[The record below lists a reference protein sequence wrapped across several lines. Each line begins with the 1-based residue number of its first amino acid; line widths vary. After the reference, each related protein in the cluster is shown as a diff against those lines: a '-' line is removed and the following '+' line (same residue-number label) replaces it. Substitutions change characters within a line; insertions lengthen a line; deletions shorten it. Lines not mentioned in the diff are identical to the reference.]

1 MRVPLIRS
9 GTMALVHIALLGIC
23 CAELRAHPQQA
34 QTETAPSA
42 SVQPQEK
49 QTGPQQPAAPG
60 YIRPEEKPVVFRVK
74 YVTEDTVYLSAGR
87 NAGLQ
92 EGMKLSVIKQP
103 PDGGIDNGIRFRGEA
118 HVAELQVISV
128 ADTSSV
134 CAVISTAGELRA
146 GQVAFLSTD
155 SVQEQRDAENIQ
167 DAEQYSTVI
176 GFSYGDPLDDEVRG
190 KEEKKILQESP
201 VGRIRARLGFDYGMT
216 SESGGFSSRR
226 TGMLI
231 NADMNFIGGTYW
243 NFNGYWRGNL
253 NSSNSNTPGGHTT
266 TLNDLINRTYHLAF
280 TYESPYSPT
289 VIGVGRLYLPWAPS
303 LSTIDG
309 AYLGRKLS
317 RKITVGV
324 FGGSTPDPTSW
335 SYKPDQHI
343 VGTFGNYQTG
353 DFQHT
358 RFTSTVGIAVTSI
371 QWRVMRQFAFFEN
384 TYSWKRYIT
393 FFNSLQV
400 DEARVSPLPN
410 GGSNPTGV
418 SQSYTSLH
426 FQPITRLSFGVN
438 HNYFRNLPTFD
449 TRLIITGLLDQYLF
463 QGFSGDVRLEIPK
476 HITLYASIGK
486 SSVSTDQKSS
496 LNDGFG
502 ITVGNIW
509 RTGLTADAHYSKFN
523 SAFGS
528 GHYESF
534 SLTRSLTDSLHIQ
547 LIGGK
552 QTFVSSLTS
561 NNNSIFVNAAAD
573 WNIGPKYFMQ
583 ANYGWYNGT
592 ALNYRQWTTT
602 FGYRFGG
609 FRK

>member
-1 MRVPLIRS
+1 MRITLRRA
-9 GTMALVHIALLGIC
+9 GTMALVHVALLGTY
-23 CAELRAHPQQA
+23 CAQLRAAPQQT
-34 QTETAPSA
+34 QTEAVPPV
-42 SVQPQEK
+42 SVPPQE
-49 QTGPQQPAAPG
+49 TQPGTPPAPA
-60 YIRPEEKPVVFRVK
+60 YRPEEKPAAFRVK
-74 YVTEDTVYLSAGR
+74 YVTEDTVYVAAGR

-92 EGMKLSVIKQP
+92 EGMKLSVVKQP
-103 PDGGIDNGIRFRGEA
+103 ADGGINNGVRFRGEP

-134 CAVISTAGELRA
+134 CAVINTAGEVRV
-146 GQVAFLSTD
+146 GQVAFLTVD
-155 SVQEQRDAENIQ
+155 SVKEQRDAENVQ
-167 DAEQYSTVI
+167 DADQYSTVI
-176 GFSYGDPLDDEVRG
+176 GFTYGDPLDDEVRG
-190 KEEKKILQESP
+190 VEEKKILQESP
-201 VGRIRARLGFDYGMT
+201 VGRVRARLGFDYGMT
-216 SESGGFSSRR
+216 SESGGFSSRQ
-226 TGMLI
+226 TGILI

-253 NSSNSNTPGGHTT
+253 NSSNSNTPGAQVT

-317 RKITVGV
+317 RKVTVGV

-358 RFTSTVGIAVTSI
+358 RFTSTVGIALTSI

-384 TYSWKRYIT
+384 TFSWRRHIN

-400 DEARVSPLPN
+400 DEARVSPIVG
-410 GGSNPTGV
+410 GGSNPTGI
-418 SQSYTSLH
+418 SQSYSSLH
-426 FQPITRLSFGVN
+426 FQPIARLTFGVN

-449 TRLIITGLLDQYLF
+449 PRLIVTGLLDQYLF
-463 QGFSGDVRLEIPK
+463 QGLSGDVRLEIPK
-476 HITLYASIGK
+476 HIALYASIGK
-486 SSVSTDQKSS
+486 SKVSTDQKSS

-502 ITVGNIW
+502 ITFGNIW

-528 GHYESF
+528 GQYESF
-534 SLTRSLTDSLHIQ
+534 SLSKSLSDSLHIQ

-552 QTFVSSLTS
+552 QTFLSSLTA
-561 NNNSIFVNAAAD
+561 NTNSLFVNAAAD
-573 WNIGPKYFMQ
+573 FNIGPKYFMQ

-592 ALNYRQWTTT
+592 TLNYRQWTTT